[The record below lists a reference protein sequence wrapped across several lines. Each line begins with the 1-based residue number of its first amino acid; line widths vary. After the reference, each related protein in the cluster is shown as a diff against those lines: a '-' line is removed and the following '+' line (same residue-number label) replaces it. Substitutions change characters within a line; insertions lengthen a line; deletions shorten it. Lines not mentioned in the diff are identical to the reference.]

1 MNQSSVDPSS
11 SWSADVGGIHV
22 VFGAGALERLGELAA
37 ELGGRRV
44 LLVTDRG
51 LERAGHAERALAS
64 LRAAGIEAHVFDGVK
79 ENPTDLQVEAGAEK
93 AREVTPDLLVGLGG
107 GSSMDCAK
115 GINFLYT
122 GGGTMADYW
131 GEGKA
136 SRPMLPSIGIPTT
149 TGTGSEGQRYALISQ
164 ADSHRKMACGD
175 KKARFRTVILD
186 PELVSS
192 MPREVAAVT
201 GMDAVSHALESYV
214 TRRRNPI
221 SQLFAREAWRL
232 LESSF
237 ERFLDAP
244 EDVNA
249 RARMLLGAHLGGAAI
264 ETSMLGA
271 AHSCANPLTAH
282 CGITHGVAVGLM
294 LPHVIRYNG
303 VEVEALYGDLV
314 GAAGLNGDRPTD
326 AAGRLSVRVDEL
338 RKAAGLPRRLA
349 DCGVESSL
357 LDTLA
362 QEAEAQWTAQFNPRS
377 VASADLRQL
386 YEEAY

>member
-1 MNQSSVDPSS
+1 MNDTLAEPTS

-22 VFGAGALERLGELAA
+22 VFGAGTLERLGEQAR

-44 LLVTDRG
+44 LLVTDPG
-51 LERAGHAERALAS
+51 LERAGHAQHALAS
-64 LRAAGIEAHVFDGVK
+64 LRQAGIEAHVFDGVK
-79 ENPTDLQVEAGAEK
+79 ENPTDAQVEAGAEM
-93 AREVTPDLLVGLGG
+93 ARQIVPDLLIGLGG

-122 GGGTMADYW
+122 GGGRMADYW

-136 SRPMLPSIGIPTT
+136 SQPMLPSIGIPTT

-164 ADSHRKMACGD
+164 ADSHQKMACGD

-186 PELVSS
+186 PELVTS

-237 ERFLDAP
+237 ECFLSTPD
-244 EDVNA
+244 DIQA

-264 ETSMLGA
+264 EASMLGA

-282 CGITHGVAVGLM
+282 YGITHGVAVGLM
-294 LPHVIRYNG
+294 LPHVIRFNG
-303 VEVEALYGDLV
+303 AQVADLYGDLV
-314 GAAGLNGDRPTD
+314 SAACLNGDSSLP
-326 AAGRLSVRVDEL
+326 AAGRLSDRVTEM
-338 RKAAGLPRRLA
+338 RRAAGLPERLEQ
-349 DCGVESSL
+349 CGVESSR
-357 LDTLA
+357 LA
-362 QEAEAQWTAQFNPRS
+362 ALAWEAESQWTAQFNPRA
-377 VASADLRQL
+377 VAHEDLRRL
-386 YEEAY
+386 YEEAF